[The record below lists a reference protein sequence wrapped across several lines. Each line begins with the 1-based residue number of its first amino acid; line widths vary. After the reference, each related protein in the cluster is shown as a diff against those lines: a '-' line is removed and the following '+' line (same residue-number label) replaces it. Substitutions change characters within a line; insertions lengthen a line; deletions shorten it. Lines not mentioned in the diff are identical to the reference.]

1 MANAS
6 LTVLICSNRWS
17 ETFELLINSLRNQ
30 QWQTTDR
37 VLIVDNGMSAGDLAA
52 LRDSLS
58 SLPLPANIIDEPI
71 PGLGYA
77 RRTGFLSCATQW
89 ILLLDDDN
97 SLYTGAVAAFRDFAS
112 AHEDVGGICPRITAL
127 WDHDV
132 ADWIQDFGRR
142 YCLSVTESGRF
153 GPTFGETIWPQG
165 TTCRLRP
172 PGGGMLIRT
181 SVAHTFVKEF
191 GGRDEI
197 LKLARTKG
205 SLGGCEDAIIYSFV
219 GQLGYGTAYA
229 PSIHIAHHLPVQRS
243 KWNYL
248 VKINNDMMI
257 SYGTYDRLSS
267 PAFISKLKGLKGWLK
282 GTFCSFIDRPTGL
295 APSLLKLVRAQ
306 GYLRGFLG
314 L

>member
-1 MANAS
+1 MSDTS

-17 ETFELLINSLRNQ
+17 ETFEFLINSLRNQ
-30 QWQTTDR
+30 QWQTADR
-37 VLIVDNGMSAGDLAA
+37 VLIVNNGMSAEDLAA
-52 LRDSLS
+52 LQVSLS
-58 SLPLPANIIDEPI
+58 SLPFPSNIIDEPI

-97 SLYTGAVAAFRDFAS
+97 SLSADAITAFRDFAS
-112 AHEDVGGICPRITAL
+112 AHEGIGGICPRITAI
-127 WDHDV
+127 WDQDV

-153 GPTFGETIWPQG
+153 GPTFGETIWPPG
-165 TTCRLRP
+165 TTCLLRP

-181 SVAHTFVKEF
+181 SVAQTFVKEF
-191 GGRDEI
+191 GGRDDI

-219 GQLGYGTAYA
+219 GQMGYGAAYV
-229 PSIHIAHHLPVQRS
+229 PSIHIAHHLPVHRS
-243 KWNYL
+243 KWSYL

-257 SYGTYDRLSS
+257 SYGTYDRLVS
-267 PAFISKLKGLKGWLK
+267 PLFYSKLKRLKGWAINTLRNLTTQPC
-282 GTFCSFIDRPTGL
+282 GP
-295 APSLLKLVRAQ
+295 APSYLKLVRAQ